1 MITINN
7 LVHYGD
13 IIAIPFF
20 WLLIIY
26 LYNKKNKNKLE
37 YILFI
42 FAIGAFISDIV
53 FSLDF
58 LNII

>member
-1 MITINN
+1 MISINN
-7 LVHYGD
+7 LCNYGD

-37 YILFI
+37 YILFV
-42 FAIGAFISDIV
+42 FAIGGFISDIL
-53 FSLDF
+53 FSLHF
-58 LNII
+58 VNLI